1 MSTTELVLYAKGGD
15 HEAFATLLRAY
26 EGGVRSVCRRF
37 GKDPDDAEDLVLETF
52 VEAYLKLGQLRSP
65 EAFEPWL
72 KRIALN
78 LCRSRYREQKSDPV
92 LLSVDPP
99 APEAEVAQDDRLIWG
114 MDKLSTAHRRVLDLH
129 YQAGMSYREM
139 AEELSVPIGTVM
151 SRTHRARNALKA
163 IVETSE
169 ELNMDEHSE
178 LEQRFR
184 MEIELLE
191 ALKAEVDAVEGITK
205 VKGHSAPMMRLR
217 QVLETHPP
225 RLVDLLRVSD
235 SDERL
240 IHLAWLARFAMPSA
254 VPVMASCAL
263 SDDEVLR
270 NRAIRLAEYW
280 VVRIWYG
287 LRGINLFLDTLIASP
302 AEAKLKVRVLVRLI
316 QTVKESGPG
325 CEPDSHHVI
334 SELTKVLLGYPEEA
348 FPVLWEALWEL
359 DEDDT
364 IEYGVRKAIAHLVE
378 PMSDALIEEVKSGNR
393 DRVAR
398 LVRELSFVPFG
409 RSHSMYGKVLGLP
422 TRLHPVLVELAD
434 SDDPEISLGA
444 TIIAVR
450 FRIQGIVAFLRRRI
464 ESTASKGR
472 AKAITSL
479 ANVIGEEAV
488 PELIAHVN
496 DPESRVRA
504 AALTALGQLGATTA
518 SGVILDRLEEDDSPT
533 VREAAIRA
541 YGKVASD
548 DERDTCL
555 QNISKAGDRKMT
567 RIAARALFKGAG
579 PRTKSKL
586 EAERLGRIRGGS
598 LPRKHTD
605 PVGAL
610 RALPELRSYGEEEL
624 TTIVAGLCGDYST
637 TRRQMVM
644 EGRHAL
650 MRREKGVY
658 SFTQIGEAVWRVGQ
672 FVMASRDRLPD
683 YQVT

>member
-1 MSTTELVLYAKGGD
+1 MIELVLYAKGGD
-15 HEAFATLLRAY
+15 HEAFTTLLRAY

-52 VEAYLKLGQLRSP
+52 VEAYLKFGQLRSP

-99 APEAEVAQDDRLIWG
+99 APEAEVVQDDRLLWG

-169 ELNMDEHSE
+169 ELNMDEQSE
-178 LEQRFR
+178 LERRFR

-240 IHLAWLARFAMPSA
+240 IHLAWLARFAMKSA

-287 LRGINLFLDTLIASP
+287 LRGIDLFLDTLIASP
-302 AEAKLKVRVLVRLI
+302 SDAKLKVRVLVRLI
-316 QTVKESGPG
+316 QTVKECGPG
-325 CEPDSHHVI
+325 HESDSHHVI
-334 SELTKVLLGYPEEA
+334 LELTKVLLGYPEEA

-359 DEDDT
+359 DENDT
-364 IEYGVRKAIAHLVE
+364 VEYGVRKAIAHLVE
-378 PMSDALIEEVKSGNR
+378 PMSDALVEEVNAGNR

-398 LVRELSFVPFG
+398 VVRELSFVPFR
-409 RSHSMYGKVLGLP
+409 RSQSMYGKVTGLP
-422 TRLHPVLVELAD
+422 ARLHPVLVELAA
-434 SDDPEISLGA
+434 SDDSEISKDA
-444 TIIAVR
+444 TVLAVR
-450 FRIQGIVAFLRRRI
+450 FRIPGIVSVLRSQIVSGNLRD
-464 ESTASKGR
+464 R
-472 AKAITSL
+472 ADAIT
-479 ANVIGEEAV
+479 AIAHVIGEAAV
-488 PELIAHVN
+488 QELITHVY

-504 AALTALGQLGATTA
+504 AALTALGQLKGT
-518 SGVILDRLEEDDSPT
+518 SVKDKILERVEKDEDTS
-533 VREAAIRA
+533 VREAAIKA
-541 YGKVASD
+541 YGKIATD
-548 DERDTCL
+548 PEREACL
-555 QNISKAGDRKMT
+555 KRITKAGDRKMI
-567 RIAARALFKGAG
+567 RIAAKALYTGTG
-579 PRTKSKL
+579 PRQKSKL
-586 EAERLGRIRGGS
+586 EEDRLGRIRGDS
-598 LPRKHTD
+598 LPRKHVD

-610 RALPELRSYGEEEL
+610 RALPELRKFEEEEL
-624 TTIVAGLCGDYST
+624 TKVVAGLCGDYST

-683 YQVT
+683 NQVT